1 MLLCRATGSYGE
13 HGPTLTM
20 TTAVLFLVLT
30 SAWITDR
37 VGIHAIF
44 GGFVA
49 GLVIPYEIRAP
60 LTEKIEDLVASLFL
74 PIYFVLSGL
83 KTDLGLLSDGSIWGW
98 TFCVIFVA
106 FFSKFL
112 SCGAMGKVNGLHW
125 RESGAVGSLMACK
138 GLVEVSRPCLR
149 NPWLRTLLTLSSLT
163 HSLSCS
169 TLDCPPGFSTTKS
182 SQCLF

>member
-1 MLLCRATGSYGE
+1 VLVWLCRKTGSYGE
-13 HGPTLTM
+13 NGPTLTM

-37 VGIHAIF
+37 IGIHAIF

-83 KTDLGLLSDGSIWGW
+83 KTNLGLLSDGSIWGW
-98 TFCVIFVA
+98 TMCVIFVA

-112 SCGAMGKVNGLHW
+112 SSGAMGKINGLNW

-138 GLVEVSRPCLR
+138 GLVEVSFWR
-149 NPWLRTLLTLSSLT
+149 
-163 HSLSCS
+163 
-169 TLDCPPGFSTTKS
+169 
-182 SQCLF
+182 